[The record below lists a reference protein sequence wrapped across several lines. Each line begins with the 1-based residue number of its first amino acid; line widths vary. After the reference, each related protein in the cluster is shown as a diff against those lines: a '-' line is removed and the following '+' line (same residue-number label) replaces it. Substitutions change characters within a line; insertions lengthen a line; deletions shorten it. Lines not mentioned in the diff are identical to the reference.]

1 MLAQEWKICIYCIV
15 MMTWF
20 NFYRYVI
27 LTYILLRKLTNHSSH
42 TSQDSYT
49 TFMLQSKGLKN
60 AAASRASIWMK
71 TGSIFGGFIIG
82 YLSQFF
88 GRRRAIITS
97 ALISCFLIP
106 AWILPK
112 TEASLSAS
120 GFMLQFFVQGAWG
133 IIPIHLNELSPP
145 AFRSS
150 FPGLTYQIGNMIS
163 SPSTQIVNAIA
174 EKRFTHD
181 AGGKHVKAYG
191 PVMGV
196 ATAIIAVGIIF
207 TVAVGPEKRGRKF
220 EAAPIAGA
228 GVLIPAKDIETAN
241 EVEEKTPPMEKAVE
255 INETPLHDQKGAI
268 QSE

>member
-1 MLAQEWKICIYCIV
+1 
-15 MMTWF
+15 
-20 NFYRYVI
+20 
-27 LTYILLRKLTNHSSH
+27 
-42 TSQDSYT
+42 
-49 TFMLQSKGLKN
+49 MLQSKGLRN

-71 TGSIFGGFIIG
+71 TGSIFGGFTIG

-97 ALISCFLIP
+97 AIISCFFIP

-112 TEASLSAS
+112 SEGSLSAS

-150 FPGLTYQIGNMIS
+150 FPGLTYQLGNMIS

-174 EKRFTHD
+174 EKHFVHD

-196 ATAIIAVGIIF
+196 ATAIIAVGIVC

-220 EAAPIAGA
+220 EEAPIAGVGA
-228 GVLIPAKDIETAN
+228 IIPPKDIEMAD
-241 EVEEKTPPMEKAVE
+241 EVGEKTTSTENAVE
-255 INETPLHDQKGAI
+255 IRERSP
-268 QSE
+268 

>member
-1 MLAQEWKICIYCIV
+1 
-15 MMTWF
+15 
-20 NFYRYVI
+20 
-27 LTYILLRKLTNHSSH
+27 
-42 TSQDSYT
+42 
-49 TFMLQSKGLKN
+49 MLQSKGLKN

-71 TGSIFGGFIIG
+71 TGSIFGGFIVG

-97 ALISCFLIP
+97 AIISSFLIP

-112 TEASLSAS
+112 SERSLSAS

-150 FPGLTYQIGNMIS
+150 FPGLTYQLGNMIS

-174 EKRFTHD
+174 EKHFVHD

-196 ATAIIAVGIIF
+196 ATAIIAVGIAC

-220 EAAPIAGA
+220 EEAAIAGVGA
-228 GVLIPAKDIETAN
+228 IIPPKDIEMADG
-241 EVEEKTPPMEKAVE
+241 VGEKTTHAEKAVE
-255 INETPLHDQKGAI
+255 I
-268 QSE
+268 

>member
-1 MLAQEWKICIYCIV
+1 
-15 MMTWF
+15 
-20 NFYRYVI
+20 
-27 LTYILLRKLTNHSSH
+27 
-42 TSQDSYT
+42 
-49 TFMLQSKGLKN
+49 MLQSKGLKN

-71 TGSIFGGFIIG
+71 TGSIFGGFTIG

-97 ALISCFLIP
+97 AIISCFLIP

-112 TEASLSAS
+112 SEGSLSAS

-150 FPGLTYQIGNMIS
+150 FPGLTYQLGNMIS

-174 EKRFTHD
+174 EKHFVHD
-181 AGGKHVKAYG
+181 AGGKYVKAYG

-196 ATAIIAVGIIF
+196 ATAIIAVGIAC

-220 EAAPIAGA
+220 EEAPIAGVGA
-228 GVLIPAKDIETAN
+228 IIPPKDIEMAD
-241 EVEEKTPPMEKAVE
+241 EVGEKITPTEKAVE
-255 INETPLHDQKGAI
+255 IRETPL
-268 QSE
+268 